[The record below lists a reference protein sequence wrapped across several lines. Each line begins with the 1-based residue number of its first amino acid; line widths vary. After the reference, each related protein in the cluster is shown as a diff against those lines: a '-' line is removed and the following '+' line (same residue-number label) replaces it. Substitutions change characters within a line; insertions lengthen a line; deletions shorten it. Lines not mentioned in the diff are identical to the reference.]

1 MKVIIIAEFPNIND
15 VDGEEA
21 SQVVDAL
28 TLDTVRMAEEWADK
42 EAVVWVDDV
51 VSTSK
56 RDIVSKVF
64 DQIQQDMRDGDF
76 LVIEALLSEIP
87 LSNLE
92 AYLSSK

>member
-1 MKVIIIAEFPNIND
+1 MKVIIIAEFPHIVD
-15 VDGEEA
+15 VDGDEA
-21 SQVVDAL
+21 SQVVEAL
-28 TLDTVRMAEEWADK
+28 TLDTVEMEEEWADK
-42 EAVVWVDDV
+42 KAVVWVDDV

-76 LVIEALLSEIP
+76 LVIEALLNELP

-92 AYLSSK
+92 AYLSKE

>member
-1 MKVIIIAEFPNIND
+1 MKVVIIAEFPNIND

-92 AYLSSK
+92 AYLSKE

>member
-51 VSTSK
+51 ITS
-56 RDIVSKVF
+56 
-64 DQIQQDMRDGDF
+64 
-76 LVIEALLSEIP
+76 E
-87 LSNLE
+87 
-92 AYLSSK
+92 